1 MKKLSIIILAV
12 FFYGPVDGSIL
23 ITNEAKTEI
32 FFNDKKDTKVKS
44 NCCKNSDKKKECSK
58 EDKKKECSKENKNTC
73 KKSSDKKK

>member
-12 FFYGPVDGSIL
+12 FFYGTSDGSIL

-32 FFNDKKDTKVKS
+32 FFNEKKDKKVKS
-44 NCCKNSDKKKECSK
+44 NCCKNSDKKKECYK

-73 KKSSDKKK
+73 KKSSDKK